1 MSKTKKLT
9 AEEIKSGVEL
19 GVDKFGE
26 SIHFGDF
33 VMYTQDCKGRSDICF
48 GRVVCKVRGN
58 FSIARIDDNIYEK
71 LDRIMGE
78 YCGYWYC
85 NAMSKGSITKVSQ
98 KFYELWENKKIFS
111 I

>member
-58 FSIARIDDNIYEK
+58 FSIARIDDNIYER
-71 LDRIMGE
+71 LDKVMD
-78 YCGYWYC
+78 GYWYC